1 MTRSHEPFLLSMP
14 NSRSDNS
21 QVYDR
26 LDRVGEIL
34 DYLSC
39 TSILLVADPVAFE
52 QSGASRLLEQVLKS
66 RKADVFSEFAP
77 NPSLEAL
84 EDGIQ
89 HYHSVQPDVILA
101 VGGGTAIDLAK
112 LIGFCSVQEVDPV
125 DLIKSPLSNPR
136 KGVPVIV
143 APTTAG
149 TGSEATHFAVVYLEG
164 QKYSVA
170 HSYLLPDFAILDST
184 LTSTM
189 PPNITA
195 DTGLDAICQ
204 AIESM
209 WSVRSTEESI
219 AYATESIQLA
229 WRHLKTAVQR
239 PSEDDRRAM
248 CQAAHL
254 AGKAINIW
262 KTTAPHAISYTIT
275 SRFGVAHGRA
285 VALTLGAVLGFNDKV
300 SDSDC
305 SDDRGVEYV
314 RQIVGDIVQLLG
326 FETSQDAVHGI
337 RDLLIAL
344 DCPTKLSEVGATTAE
359 QIEDIASRVNVN
371 RLSNNPRRF
380 TPESLR
386 TILHSIR

>member
-1 MTRSHEPFLLSMP
+1 MTKSHQHT
-14 NSRSDNS
+14 RSDNS
-21 QVYDR
+21 LVYDR
-26 LDRVGEIL
+26 LDSVGEIL
-34 DYLSC
+34 TNLSC

-52 QSGASRLLEQVLKS
+52 QSGASRLLGPVLDS
-66 RKADVFSEFAP
+66 RKVDVFSEFTP

-84 EDGIQ
+84 EDGIR
-89 HYHSVQPDVILA
+89 HYHSVQPDLILA

-125 DLIKSPLSNPR
+125 ELIKSPISNPR
-136 KGVPVIV
+136 RGVPIIV

-164 QKYSVA
+164 RKYSVA

-184 LTSTM
+184 LTNTM

-195 DTGLDAICQ
+195 DTGLDALCQ

-209 WSVRSTEESI
+209 WSVHSTQESI

-229 WRHLKTAVQR
+229 WRHLENAVRR
-239 PSEDDRRAM
+239 PTEEDRQAM

-254 AGKAINIW
+254 AGKAINIS

-275 SRFGVAHGRA
+275 SDFDVAHGRA
-285 VALTLGAVLGFNDKV
+285 VALTLGAVLAFNDNI

-314 RQIVGDIVQLLG
+314 HQILRDVVRLLG
-326 FETSQDAVHGI
+326 FETLREAVNGFQK
-337 RDLLIAL
+337 LLTAL
-344 DCPTKLSEVGATTAE
+344 DCPTKLSQIGATTDE
-359 QIEDIASRVNVN
+359 QIDDIASRVNVN

-380 TPESLR
+380 TPKSLR
-386 TILHSIR
+386 TILQTIR